1 LYELYKK
8 GGLKR
13 PTSVIAADVDVEEA
27 LLNDRDYWLG
37 RLGEHQLAFLLVD
50 EEGKPIVGLPDLAEA
65 EVGWSWRK
73 ISIGEDPSLEIFEVL
88 VRRHSFANQHA
99 LLIGKPRSYEFQTTF
114 KVIQIRLFWLLM
126 VIVPLAILTGY
137 LLSHRV
143 VRRIEGLS
151 EGIEAIGSGTLSK
164 RLPLVGGHDEFDR
177 LSKNVNAML
186 DRIEA
191 LHGNIKGVSVGI
203 AHDLKTPLTRLFHRM
218 QLMACCV

>member
-1 LYELYKK
+1 
-8 GGLKR
+8 
-13 PTSVIAADVDVEEA
+13 
-27 LLNDRDYWLG
+27 
-37 RLGEHQLAFLLVD
+37 
-50 EEGKPIVGLPDLAEA
+50 
-65 EVGWSWRK
+65 
-73 ISIGEDPSLEIFEVL
+73 
-88 VRRHSFANQHA
+88 
-99 LLIGKPRSYEFQTTF
+99 
-114 KVIQIRLFWLLM
+114 M

-151 EGIEAIGSGTLSK
+151 VGIEAIGSGTLSK